1 MASKSSRSNKKK
13 EVVKP
18 KIDREK
24 RRQRTMSYI
33 FLGIS
38 IILILSMVLSSLVTW

>member
-1 MASKSSRSNKKK
+1 MASKSSKSNKKK
-13 EVVKP
+13 QIVKP

-38 IILILSMVLSSLVTW
+38 VILIISMLLAAVAKF

>member
-1 MASKSSRSNKKK
+1 MAGKNSKNTKNK
-13 EVVKP
+13 VTVKP

-24 RRQRTMSYI
+24 RRVRNMSYI

-38 IILILSMVLSSLVTW
+38 VILILSMILSAVAQY

>member
-1 MASKSSRSNKKK
+1 MASKSSRNSKKK

-24 RRQRTMSYI
+24 KRQRTMSYI

>member
-1 MASKSSRSNKKK
+1 MTGKSTRNKAT
-13 EVVKP
+13 VKP

-24 RRQRTMSYI
+24 RRVRTMSYI

-38 IILILSMVLSSLVTW
+38 VVLILSMILSAVAQY